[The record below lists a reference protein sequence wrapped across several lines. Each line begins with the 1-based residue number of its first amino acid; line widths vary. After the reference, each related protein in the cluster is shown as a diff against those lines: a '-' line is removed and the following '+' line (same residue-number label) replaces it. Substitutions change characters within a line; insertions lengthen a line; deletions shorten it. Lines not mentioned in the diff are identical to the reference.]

1 MDATSCNNLDE
12 SIQLLPPSAKLI
24 RLLVFPTPCPG
35 DQTERPKQS
44 RNGERA
50 LLELAKHLREVG
62 LPVPSAKQSRGP
74 HPVENI
80 WHARLQ
86 GSIQQGRL
94 RQSSNI
100 QARSQLQ
107 QLYWPK
113 SAEAVR
119 KESEK
124 NLEEV
129 LRLSFHENCVLG
141 REGHDIR
148 GHLQV
153 LVGMCKPGENCP
165 STNINPALQEV
176 SKFARTC
183 AKNGGFFK
191 CCVSVW
197 NLNYF
202 EIARN
207 KLISEGLIKAKATK
221 SCKPGG
227 TKDPCVV
234 CQTEGVCTTMDT
246 ATGMVEY
253 IYHKKY
259 KPEHKVV
266 VLIEY
271 NQIDI
276 SGRWSRSISQE
287 SCWSQIQFLPR
298 WGSLP
303 GASVL
308 CICLLFLIF
317 R

>member
-153 LVGMCKPGENCP
+153 LVGMCKPGENCHL
-165 STNINPALQEV
+165 TNI
-176 SKFARTC
+176 
-183 AKNGGFFK
+183 
-191 CCVSVW
+191 
-197 NLNYF
+197 
-202 EIARN
+202 
-207 KLISEGLIKAKATK
+207 
-221 SCKPGG
+221 KPCSPG
-227 TKDPCVV
+227 
-234 CQTEGVCTTMDT
+234 
-246 ATGMVEY
+246 
-253 IYHKKY
+253 
-259 KPEHKVV
+259 
-266 VLIEY
+266 
-271 NQIDI
+271 
-276 SGRWSRSISQE
+276 SQ
-287 SCWSQIQFLPR
+287 
-298 WGSLP
+298 
-303 GASVL
+303 
-308 CICLLFLIF
+308 
-317 R
+317 